1 MQTVISISHGD
12 ITNMICAKLKCQPLE
27 VVWNDPFN
35 DGNGPSTVVATVAR
49 DVKPRGGYRPRKASR
64 TTDEAQPRRRS
75 GHRAAADA
83 GGTYAPA
90 GGTTQES

>member
-49 DVKPRGGYRPRKASR
+49 DVKPRGGYRPRR
-64 TTDEAQPRRRS
+64 NEQPGDMAQPRRRGGRRPS
-75 GHRAAADA
+75 ADPTPATTSEESPAA
-83 GGTYAPA
+83 
-90 GGTTQES
+90 

>member
-1 MQTVISISHGD
+1 MQTVISISHQD
-12 ITNMICAKLKCQPLE
+12 ITNMISGKLKCPPGE
-27 VVWNDPFN
+27 VKWLDPFT
-35 DGNGPSTVVATVAR
+35 DGNDPSTVVATVAR
-49 DVKPRGGYRPRKASR
+49 DIKPRGGYRPRKASQ

-75 GHRAAADA
+75 GRRAAADA